1 MPTFLRRLK
10 KLFLLKVYNYSYFS
24 EVNMISDKLNQA
36 FNNQIGS
43 ELYSAH
49 LYLSMAAYFESI
61 NLPGFA
67 NWMRIQHQEETIHA
81 LKLFD
86 YVNQRNGRVVLNA
99 IDQPRVDFESVRAA
113 VMTALD
119 HERSVSSLINSL
131 YEVSSKEKDYA
142 AEVLLEWF
150 INEQV
155 EEEKSVTDIVDQLD
169 LIGDNGTGLM
179 ILDDKLASRVLVSE
193 NGGQPV

>member
-1 MPTFLRRLK
+1 
-10 KLFLLKVYNYSYFS
+10 
-24 EVNMISDKLNQA
+24 MISDKLNQA
-36 FNNQIGS
+36 FNDQIGS

-179 ILDDKLASRVLVSE
+179 ILDDKLASRVLVSA